1 MREEDTFAYQLFHSS
16 FEVSMPQA
24 FAYLNPVTEARGTYL
39 SGDKALD
46 REIAFSLV
54 TTYRTLAQLI
64 ELVDLGAKLIFNRV
78 EDIPR
83 AYKILQGFL
92 DEWARRMEINDIVSV
107 ITPEEK
113 ERLREAYKDIEK
125 VEEFIQV
132 MIPAVQRVKPAEK
145 RSEGMTKL
153 QMLLGITEEH
163 LTTRRAEEASK
174 LKSTPFED
182 RLTRGAQSRVRRWR

>member
-1 MREEDTFAYQLFHSS
+1 MREEDTFAYQLFHTS

-24 FAYLNPVTEARGTYL
+24 FAYLNPHTEQRGTFM

-46 REIAFSLV
+46 KEIAYSMV
-54 TTYRTLAQLI
+54 TTYRTLAQLV
-64 ELVDLGAKLIFNRV
+64 ELVELGARLAFNRV

-92 DEWARRMEINDIVSV
+92 DEWVQRMEINDIVSV

-113 ERLREAYKDIEK
+113 ERLREAYADIQK
-125 VEEFIQV
+125 VEEFVNV

-145 RSEGMTKL
+145 RSAGMNML
-153 QMLLGITEEH
+153 HSLLGITEDQLNAKRSEQAAK
-163 LTTRRAEEASK
+163 LT
-174 LKSTPFED
+174 STPFDD
-182 RLTRGAQSRVRRWR
+182 RLTRGAQSRTRRWR